1 MGSRGYRAGHKEYM
15 KEYFRRNPKKYLLE
29 AAKKRAKIKN
39 LDIDITEDDFDI
51 PEFCP
56 ILGIKLSPVRSK
68 DRIYSP
74 SIDRRDNSKGYI
86 KGNIAIISWKANKM
100 KSDMTLA
107 EVEALYNY
115 LSS

>member
-1 MGSRGYRAGHKEYM
+1 MEPKTGRTDGGAVSLYFHRQRGTIVGSRGYRAGHKEYM

-74 SIDRRDNSKGYI
+74 SIDRRDNS
-86 KGNIAIISWKANKM
+86 
-100 KSDMTLA
+100 
-107 EVEALYNY
+107 
-115 LSS
+115 